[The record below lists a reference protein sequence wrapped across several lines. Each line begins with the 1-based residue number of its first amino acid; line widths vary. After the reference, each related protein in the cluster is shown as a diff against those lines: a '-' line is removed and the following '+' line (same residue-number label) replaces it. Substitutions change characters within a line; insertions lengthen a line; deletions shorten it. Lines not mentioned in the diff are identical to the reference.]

1 MNFDQLAMSS
11 AYAWQYTAVYCVAI
25 NWNRIDCD
33 QALVIYRG
41 SMNTKGSSK
50 KNVPQKFISI
60 IQPNLSAHLLRNRT
74 LLCSYMRFWAKSSTA
89 AKLATVA
96 EIAEASGD
104 LLTSAAAALKAVTA
118 GRKATQT
125 RTAVT
130 NTNWRIDVLLISSRG
145 ASS

>member
-1 MNFDQLAMSS
+1 
-11 AYAWQYTAVYCVAI
+11 
-25 NWNRIDCD
+25 
-33 QALVIYRG
+33 
-41 SMNTKGSSK
+41 
-50 KNVPQKFISI
+50 
-60 IQPNLSAHLLRNRT
+60 
-74 LLCSYMRFWAKSSTA
+74 MRFWAKSSTA

-130 NTNWRIDVLLISSRG
+130 NTN
-145 ASS
+145 